1 VSASFRWAGGR
12 AGFPISVIK
21 DGVIDGM
28 GAVGLQIQRA
38 MRERLSMK
46 GTGRPAGTFVMRK
59 RKGEAKRV
67 KINRTRSAPGE
78 PPAAQTG
85 RLRAS
90 WTIVPYSRLGIK
102 EQDNGFVSMVDQGG
116 KSILYTVGSNMPYAR
131 ALEYGS
137 PRTRLAERPY
147 VRPVVFAVS
156 KEVPNI
162 MALWVKRRMGRVFK

>member
-1 VSASFRWAGGR
+1 MSASFRWAGGR

-21 DGVIDGM
+21 YGVINGM

-59 RKGEAKRV
+59 RKGEMKRV

-90 WTIVPYSRLGIK
+90 WTIVPLRLGIK
-102 EQDNGFVSMVDQGG
+102 EQDNGFVSMIDQGG

-137 PRTRLAERPY
+137 PRTRLAPRPY
-147 VRPVVFAVS
+147 VRPVVAAVS
-156 KEVPNI
+156 KFVPEI
-162 MALWVKRRMGRVFK
+162 MALQVKRRMDRVFK

>member
-1 VSASFRWAGGR
+1 MSASFRWAGGR

-59 RKGEAKRV
+59 RKGEMKRV

-116 KSILYTVGSNMPYAR
+116 KSILFTVGSNLVYAR
-131 ALEYGS
+131 ALEYGNQ
-137 PRTRLAERPY
+137 RTRLAPRPY
-147 VRPVVFAVS
+147 VRPVVAAVS
-156 KEVPNI
+156 KFVPEI
-162 MALWVKRRMGRVFK
+162 MALQVNRRMGRVFQ

>member
-1 VSASFRWAGGR
+1 VSSSFRWAGGR
-12 AGFPISVIK
+12 RDFPIEVIR
-21 DGVIDGM
+21 DGIIDGM
-28 GAVGLQIQRA
+28 GAVGLQMSRA
-38 MRERLSMK
+38 LRDRLSMK
-46 GTGRPAGTFVMRK
+46 GSGRVTRTFVMRK
-59 RKGEAKRV
+59 RKGDLKRV
-67 KINRTRSAPGE
+67 KIKRTRSAPGE

-137 PRTRLAERPY
+137 PRTRLAPRPY
-147 VRPVVFAVS
+147 VRPVVLAVS
-156 KEVPNI
+156 NEVPNM